1 MFDLRKRF
9 GLALAVLML
18 FGLVPLAAA
27 QNSATV
33 QVAENATQGKILTDS
48 QGMTLYLFTKDA
60 ENVSNCYDQCAVAW
74 PPLLAEA
81 GAEPSAGEGV
91 PGQLGVIERTDGD
104 RQVTYNGMP
113 LYYFVNDSQPG
124 DTNGQYVGG
133 VWFVVHPDISSMTV
147 NSPQVQTSED
157 PSLGTIL
164 TSQGMTLYRFAQ
176 DEADVSNCYDQCA
189 ANWPPLLASSGE
201 PTAGEGLTGQL
212 GVIERTDGGR
222 QVTYNGQPL
231 YFFIQDSKFGDTTGQ
246 GVGGVWFVVNPADT
260 AMAAPAAPAAA
271 TPAAPAAATPPA
283 TMPETGGAPTLSL
296 WASLL
301 LLAAGGLVLGGG
313 LALAHARRKH

>member
-1 MFDLRKRF
+1 MFDLRKRL
-9 GLALAVLML
+9 GLALALLML

-27 QNSATV
+27 QGPATV
-33 QVAENATQGKILTDS
+33 QVTEHPTQGKILTDS
-48 QGMTLYLFTKDA
+48 QGMTLYLFTRDA
-60 ENVSNCYDQCAVAW
+60 ENVSNCYDQCAVNW

-104 RQVTYNGMP
+104 QQVTYNGMP
-113 LYYFVNDSQPG
+113 LYYFANDSQPG
-124 DTNGQYVGG
+124 DTNGQYVGN
-133 VWFVVHPDISSMTV
+133 VWFVVHPDISSMMV
-147 NSPQVQTSED
+147 SSPQVQTSED

-164 TSQGMTLYRFAQ
+164 TSQGMTLYRFTK

-189 ANWPPLLASSGE
+189 ANWPPLLVSGGE

-212 GVIERTDGGR
+212 GVIERTDGGQ

-231 YFFIQDSKFGDTTGQ
+231 YFYIKDSKFGDTTGQ
-246 GVGGVWFVVNPADT
+246 GVGDVWFVVNPADT
-260 AMAAPAAPAAA
+260 AMAA
-271 TPAAPAAATPPA
+271 TAAATPPA
-283 TMPETGGAPTLSL
+283 TMPETGGALTLSL

-301 LLAAGGLVLGGG
+301 LLAAGGLVLGSG
-313 LALAHARRKH
+313 LALARARRKR

>member
-1 MFDLRKRF
+1 MFDLKKRL
-9 GLALAVLML
+9 GLALALLML

-27 QNSATV
+27 QAPATV
-33 QVAENATQGKILTDS
+33 QVVEHPTQGKILTDS

-60 ENVSNCYDQCAVAW
+60 ANVSNCYDQCAVNW

-104 RQVTYNGMP
+104 QQVTYNGMP

-133 VWFVVHPDISSMTV
+133 IWFVVHPDISSMTV
-147 NSPQVQTSED
+147 SSPQVQTSED

-201 PTAGEGLTGQL
+201 PTAGEGLSGQL
-212 GVIERTDGGR
+212 GVIERTDSGR

-231 YFFIQDSKFGDTTGQ
+231 YFFIKDSKFGDTTGQ
-246 GVGGVWFVVNPADT
+246 GVGDVWFVVNPADT
-260 AMAAPAAPAAA
+260 AMAAPAATLPQ
-271 TPAAPAAATPPA
+271 
-283 TMPETGGAPTLSL
+283 TGGVPIP

-301 LLAAGGLVLGGG
+301 LLAAGGLILGGG
-313 LALAHARRKH
+313 LTLARARRRG